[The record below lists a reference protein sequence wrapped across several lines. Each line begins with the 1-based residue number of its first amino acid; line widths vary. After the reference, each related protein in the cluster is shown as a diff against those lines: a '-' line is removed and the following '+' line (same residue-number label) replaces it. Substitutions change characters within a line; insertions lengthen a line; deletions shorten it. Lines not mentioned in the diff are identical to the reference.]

1 MFRDDVD
8 KEQEKQET
16 GIWRKNES
24 RGSLGSARPHKA
36 IVEGHTSPCEDCGV
50 TDWKADHSMGEVS
63 CSNCGLVVEENT
75 IDPGAEWTNF
85 ENSSGDRSRVGQ
97 APSYLWADR
106 GLNTHISRTDLT
118 SSGAS
123 RYGISSKNLRDFRR
137 RRVIDE
143 RSQTRRSRMQNLVKA
158 NDLIRNFS
166 RLTKQ
171 QQEVAARLYS
181 KLSMSGY
188 VAGRSIDGVAAA
200 VCYLVARRDGAPVQI
215 KELVERFK
223 VDEKMLSRMIRQISR
238 ELGLQKLVTPDTF
251 FNKLISKLNL
261 PPSIRKDLDA
271 LWSKV
276 KPKTELWQ
284 GKKPVGVAAAI
295 IYAATKGTVHKR
307 TQGEICKH
315 SDVSE
320 VTIRGLLR
328 NIELALD
335 LA

>member
-1 MFRDDVD
+1 MYRDDVD
-8 KEQEKQET
+8 KKQEEQER
-16 GIWRKNES
+16 GIWRNTES
-24 RGSLGSARPHKA
+24 RGSLGSVRPHKS
-36 IVEGHTSPCEDCGV
+36 IVDGHTSPCEDCGV
-50 TDWKADHSMGEVS
+50 IDWKSDDSRGEVS
-63 CSNCGLVVEENT
+63 CNNCGLVVEENT

-123 RYGISSKNLRDFRR
+123 RYGISSKNLRAFRR

-143 RSQTRRSRMQNLVKA
+143 RSQTRKSRMQNLIKA
-158 NDLIRNFS
+158 NDLIKNFS
-166 RLTKQ
+166 GLTKP

-188 VAGRSIDGVAAA
+188 VAGRSIDGVVTA
-200 VCYLVARRDGAPVQI
+200 VCYLVARDDGTPVQI
-215 KELVERFK
+215 KELVEKFK
-223 VDEKMLSRMIRQISR
+223 VNEKMLSRMIRQIAR
-238 ELGLQKLVTPDTF
+238 KLGLQRLVSPETF
-251 FNKLISKLNL
+251 FNKLISKLDL
-261 PPSIRKDLDA
+261 PPSIRKELDA
-271 LWSKV
+271 MWAKV

-295 IYAATKGTVHKR
+295 VYAVTKGTVHKR
-307 TQGEICKH
+307 TQADICKH
-315 SDVSE
+315 ADVSE